1 VDSYEVAQLVFGL
14 ATIVAAGSVT
24 AYIRT
29 RTATASTREMR
40 RAYRPL
46 YVFSLGLIIY
56 GIASLATFYEIFVQT
71 PVLYDYYVFQYVA
84 YYLEVIVLS
93 VAASMIMRQYYTTVI
108 FVILSVA
115 GAFLL
120 YNVINIISDP
130 MIGEIAASAQAT
142 LLFNIGSVM
151 RSIML
156 SIVAGLFAWIAYDTR
171 RSTSTAL
178 AYGMISQL
186 MALPGLYRGLALLPE
201 IATIVVLFVAL
212 LGPAMIA
219 YAFLR
224 PEQRLGMELLGYGAS
239 FAGPALVIIAAL
251 VQVTEGSGITLIGAV
266 VATFGALSIMLGS
279 GTSAYLYG
287 RWRETRQIPTFL
299 LMFVMICLSAA
310 QLVGMIGQLNL
321 IEATLSAYAELLTV
335 GFAMS
340 LFAVIAILAAG
351 YRTISLVPFIVYL
364 PIAVLLGLQYG
375 QGATVEE
382 AFLSIDILLIPLLVI
397 FLTPVILFAGVWR
410 RMRRAGTPGAARPL
424 GLALGLLTYLGIRIP
439 ILFIGVLGLDPGYGL
454 VAISFALFW
463 LAITGRLDRILTG
476 RQ

>member
-1 VDSYEVAQLVFGL
+1 MDSYEVAQLIFGL
-14 ATIVAAGSVT
+14 ATIVAAGSVIT
-24 AYIRT
+24 YIRT
-29 RTATASTREMR
+29 RKATASTQELK

-46 YVFSLGLIIY
+46 YLFSLGLIIY

-71 PVLYDYYVFQYVA
+71 PILYDYYVFQYIA
-84 YYLEVIVLS
+84 YYLEMIVLS
-93 VAASMIMRQYYTTVI
+93 IAASMIMRQYYTTLI

-115 GAFLL
+115 GGFLL
-120 YNVINIISDP
+120 YNVIQIISDP

-142 LLFNIGSVM
+142 SLFNIGSVM

-156 SIVAGLFAWIAYDTR
+156 SIVAGLFSWIAYDTR

-178 AYGMISQL
+178 AYGMVSQL

-201 IATIVVLFVAL
+201 LATIVVLFVAL
-212 LGPAMIA
+212 MGPAMIV

-224 PEQRLGMELLGYGAS
+224 PEQKLGMELLGYGAS
-239 FAGPALVIIAAL
+239 FAGPALIVVAAL
-251 VQVTEGSGITLIGAV
+251 VLMTEGSGITLIESV
-266 VATFGALSIMLGS
+266 VAPFGALSVMLGV

-287 RWRETRQIPTFL
+287 RWRETKQAPTFL

-321 IEATLSAYAELLTV
+321 IDATLAAYAELLTV

-340 LFAVIAILAAG
+340 LFAVIAILASG

-382 AFLSIDILLIPLLVI
+382 AFLSIDILLIPLLLI

-410 RMRRAGTPGAARPL
+410 RMRRDGTPGAARPL

-439 ILFIGVLGLDPGYGL
+439 ILAVGVLGLDPGYGL

-463 LAITGRLDRILTG
+463 LAITGRLDKILSG